1 MTPIEQIRHLLV
13 SRSQA
18 AVARAIGVHPN
29 TLYRIMRGKSPSYS
43 TLMKLI
49 RFFDIPRG

>member
-1 MTPIEQIRHLLV
+1 MTPIEQIRQRLS
-13 SRSQA
+13 SRSLA
-18 AVARAIGVHPN
+18 ATARAIGVHPN